1 MASSAKASTPKSSTP
16 KREATVKSTP
26 AEKSAE
32 KSTPTRKTSVPPKA
46 KANGNGK
53 VALAAGMVSP
63 VTREMIAERAY
74 HLWLSG
80 APGGELDHWCAAER
94 ELSEGK

>member
-1 MASSAKASTPKSSTP
+1 MASSAKASTPRSST

-26 AEKSAE
+26 A
-32 KSTPTRKTSVPPKA
+32 RKTSVPPKA
-46 KANGNGK
+46 TGNGK
-53 VALAAGMVSP
+53 VALAAGVVSP

-80 APGGELDHWCAAER
+80 APGGELDHWCCAER
-94 ELSEGK
+94 ELTGGK